1 VRHLPPSRGR
11 AVSPEHAFVTAA
23 AELDLVELVGAGDRL
38 VRLRR
43 CTPDSLREYARSHRG
58 RGAPLARRAASLVR
72 ERVDSFRETRL
83 RLCLV
88 LAGLPEPRCNLVI
101 KSDDHPIGRVDL
113 LLEEF
118 KVIVEYEGDQHR
130 TDKGQW
136 SADIHRGEEV
146 GALGYRTVRVTAAH
160 LRRPRSV
167 VWRVH
172 GALRASGYAG
182 PEPTFG
188 PEWSSLFEQAVRCS
202 RFQRD
207 ETRIRAPSIS

>member
-1 VRHLPPSRGR
+1 M
-11 AVSPEHAFVTAA
+11 
-23 AELDLVELVGAGDRL
+23 
-38 VRLRR
+38 RLRR
-43 CTPDSLREYARSHRG
+43 CTPESLRAYAQAHGG

-88 LAGLPEPRCNLVI
+88 LAGLPEPHCNLVI
-101 KSDDHPIGRVDL
+101 MRDEHPLGRVDL

-118 KVIVEYEGDQHR
+118 KVIVEYDGDQHR

-136 SADIHRGEEV
+136 SADIHRDEEF
-146 GALGYRTVRVTAAH
+146 GSLGYRTVRVTATH

-172 GALRASGYAG
+172 DALRAGGYVG
-182 PEPTFG
+182 PGPAFG
-188 PEWSSLFEQAVRCS
+188 PEWSSLFERTVR
-202 RFQRD
+202 
-207 ETRIRAPSIS
+207 